1 MQWNIPLSI
10 DKGPDLGA
18 VLPWHCGQL
27 PHGPDGGKPVTE
39 KRIFVRD
46 LSVGDQV
53 SECFLLVQATKGQAR
68 NGPFWSL
75 KLQDASGSIEA
86 KLWFPASQAFED
98 LPHGQ
103 FVIAAGTV
111 TSYRD
116 HPQLNLD
123 SLEALGTSPEGIDFS
138 HFLPE
143 SAEKPESLYAMLE
156 DFLSVN
162 IGHAPWRRFCRK
174 VLSKPEIREK
184 LLAAPGAKAMHHAYR
199 GGLLEHTLAVCKVVF
214 SLSQLYPM
222 LDRDTLLAA
231 AAFHDMGKAWEL
243 SSGLT
248 REYTDE
254 GQMLGHIVIGMTMLE
269 PYLRKATNLEPG
281 LILHFKHLLVSHH
294 GELMFGSPKTPMTPE
309 AMILHFADNIDA
321 KVHQFLG
328 AVEDPEKVGVTGF
341 VRALDRYV
349 YNPVRV
355 KPENGAV
362 RKLQEKGPPQCSLP
376 LKV

>member
-1 MQWNIPLSI
+1 M
-10 DKGPDLGA
+10 
-18 VLPWHCGQL
+18 
-27 PHGPDGGKPVTE
+27 TE

-46 LSVGDQV
+46 LAVGDQV
-53 SECFLLVQATKGQAR
+53 SECFLLAQASKGQAR

-75 KLQDASGSIEA
+75 KLQDATGVIEA
-86 KLWFPASQAFED
+86 KLWSPGSLAFDD
-98 LPHGQ
+98 LPAGQ
-103 FVIAAGTV
+103 FAIASGTV
-111 TSYRD
+111 TTYRD
-116 HPQLNLD
+116 QPQLNLD
-123 SLEALGTSPEGIDFS
+123 GLEPLGPAPEGIDYG

-143 SAEKPESLYAMLE
+143 SEEKPESLYAKLE
-156 DFLSVN
+156 DFLNSN

-174 VLSKPEIREK
+174 VLGDPEIREK

-199 GGLLEHTLAVCKVVF
+199 GGLVEHTLAVCRVAL
-214 SLSQLYPM
+214 SLCQLYPQ

-254 GQMLGHIVIGMTMLE
+254 GQMLGHIVISLGLLE
-269 PYLRKATNLEPG
+269 PFLRKAKDLEPG
-281 LILHFKHLLVSHH
+281 LALHFKHMLVSHH
-294 GELMFGSPKTPMTPE
+294 GELAFGSPKTPMTPE

-328 AVEDPEKVGVTGF
+328 AVEDPEKIGVTGF

-355 KPENGAV
+355 KPENGPP
-362 RKLQEKGPPQCSLP
+362 RKPQEKGPPQCSLP

>member
-1 MQWNIPLSI
+1 M
-10 DKGPDLGA
+10 
-18 VLPWHCGQL
+18 
-27 PHGPDGGKPVTE
+27 TE

-53 SECFLLVQATKGQAR
+53 SECFLLAQASKGQAR

-75 KLQDASGSIEA
+75 KLQDASGVIEA
-86 KLWFPASQAFED
+86 KLWSPGAAAIDD
-98 LPHGQ
+98 LPAGQ
-103 FVIAAGTV
+103 FVLATGTV

-116 HPQLNLD
+116 QPQLNLD
-123 SLEALGTSPEGIDFS
+123 RLEPLGTSPEGVDFS

-143 SAEKPESLYAMLE
+143 SEEKPESLYAKLE

-174 VLSKPEIREK
+174 VLGDPEIREK

-199 GGLLEHTLAVCKVVF
+199 GGLLEHTLAVCKVAH
-214 SLSQLYPM
+214 SLCELYPA

-248 REYTDE
+248 RDYTDE
-254 GQMLGHIVIGMTMLE
+254 GQMLGHIVLSLTLLE
-269 PYLRKATNLEPG
+269 PYLRKAKDLDPG
-281 LILHFKHLLVSHH
+281 LILHFKHMLLSHH
-294 GELMFGSPKTPMTPE
+294 GELAYGSPKTPMTPE
-309 AMILHFADNIDA
+309 AMLLHFADNIDA
-321 KVHQFLG
+321 KVQQFTG
-328 AVEDPEKVGVTGF
+328 AVENPDKIGVAGF
-341 VRALDRYV
+341 VRGLDRYV
-349 YNPVRV
+349 FNPVRV
-355 KPENGAV
+355 RPEAPAPKKP
-362 RKLQEKGPPQCSLP
+362 QDKGPSQCSLP